1 MTISP
6 EDPLKYHG
14 GHAEDLFR
22 EERERGHTMTEDETL
37 FAPGGYDDRQWDAGR
52 SAHDAQEEQEEQE
65 EAAGQPSDQPADA
78 SSERT

>member
-37 FAPGGYDDRQWDAGR
+37 FAPGGYDDRQSDPGGP
-52 SAHDAQEEQEEQE
+52 AHEKHD
-65 EAAGQPSDQPADA
+65 EATEQPSHQPADA
-78 SSERT
+78 SSDRT

>member
-22 EERERGHTMTEDETL
+22 EERDRGRTLTEDETL
-37 FAPGGYDDRQWDAGR
+37 FAPGGYDDRQSDAGR
-52 SAHDAQEEQEEQE
+52 SAHEEHEEHE

-78 SSERT
+78 SSART

>member
-22 EERERGHTMTEDETL
+22 EERDRGYTLTEDETL
-37 FAPGGYDDRQWDAGR
+37 FAPGGYDDRQLDAGR
-52 SAHDAQEEQEEQE
+52 SAHEEHE
-65 EAAGQPSDQPADA
+65 EAAGQPSDEPADA
-78 SSERT
+78 SSART